1 MRNISIFLF
10 SAVLLCLGA
19 YSLVGARES
28 GVELIVTQRTA
39 EYVNKKLVP
48 ILKSKMSGFSI
59 PDQRFGRARVYSIRV
74 GALHISSH
82 SISFTPSGVVIRLS
96 DLSISGSFRWK
107 YRKWFFR
114 FSGSASVSLNRG
126 HLSTILS
133 VTANGGRPDFHVRYC
148 SVDARIRLRFRGS
161 IISWIL
167 NIFRRPIERKVESYL
182 KANTCK
188 HLTNALNQQERQLV
202 SSYPTSLSVGKILK
216 FDISLPRDPKFGSNF
231 LQIPFVGFTSSFL
244 SSSDL
249 NYLARKYPSSRSLTS
264 GVRTNRMLFFRI
276 KPYSLNAALLAYHRA
291 GVFSHEYDVTDFSKY
306 VQSLIGGNNF
316 RGADTLCSNPADCA
330 LKVKIST
337 PSAPTVKLGHGYIR
351 MTGKAVL
358 EVELVNSK
366 RSLRQNLLKISID
379 GEICGKIRIQQSGT
393 RLSAFIKV
401 TCARSQS
408 ISVQS
413 SLFGHFSSSQLNQ
426 LFNSFIQQLIPEANR
441 HLSSGMQLQQPG
453 AFTIKH
459 PLVSVRPQYLEV
471 GANFAYN
478 RWG

>member
-1 MRNISIFLF
+1 MRNISVLLF

-19 YSLVGARES
+19 YSLVGARDS

-39 EYVNKKLVP
+39 DYVNKKLVP
-48 ILKSKMSGFSI
+48 ILKSKLSGFSI
-59 PDQRFGRARVYSIRV
+59 PDQRFGRVRVYSIRV
-74 GALHISSH
+74 GAVHISSH
-82 SISFTPSGVVIRLS
+82 SISFTSSGAVIKLS
-96 DLSISGSFRWK
+96 GLSVSGSLRWK
-107 YRKWFFR
+107 YKRWFFR
-114 FSGSASVSLNRG
+114 ASGSIYVSLSSG
-126 HLSTILS
+126 HLSTTLS
-133 VTANGGRPDFHVRYC
+133 VAASGGRPDFNVRAC
-148 SVDARIRLRFRGS
+148 SVNARIKLRFRGS
-161 IISWIL
+161 FVSWIL
-167 NIFRRPIERKVESYL
+167 NLLRKPIERKVESYL
-182 KANTCK
+182 RANTCK
-188 HLTNALNQQERQLV
+188 HLTSALNQQERQLV
-202 SSYPTSLSVGKILK
+202 TSYPTSLSVGKILK
-216 FDISLPRDPKFGSNF
+216 FDISLPRDPKFGRNF

-249 NYLARKYPSSRSLTS
+249 NYLARKYPSRSLTS

-337 PSAPTVKLGHGYIR
+337 PSAPTVKLGYGNIR
-351 MTGKAVL
+351 MTGKVVL
-358 EVELVNSK
+358 DVELVNSK
-366 RSLRQNLLKISID
+366 RSLRQNLLRISVD
-379 GEICGKIRIQQSGT
+379 GEICGQIRIQQSGT
-393 RLSAFIKV
+393 RLTAFIKV
-401 TCARSQS
+401 TCAKSHS

-426 LFNSFIQQLIPEANR
+426 LFNSFIQQLIPEANTR
-441 HLSSGMQLQQPG
+441 LSSGMPIQQPG
-453 AFTIKH
+453 TFTIKH